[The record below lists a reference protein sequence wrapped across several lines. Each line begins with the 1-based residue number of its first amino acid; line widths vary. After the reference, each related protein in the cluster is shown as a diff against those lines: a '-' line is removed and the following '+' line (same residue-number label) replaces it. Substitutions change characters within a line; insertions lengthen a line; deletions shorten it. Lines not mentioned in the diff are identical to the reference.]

1 MVTLLYIHSY
11 ESSFNPFLLLLN
23 HSVMR
28 QQTTYLMQFSGSPSQ
43 SVLHLNRS
51 QDNHPI
57 GGVRAKPFSKA
68 VTFGTVTVNTS
79 NPNARQKTVDRDI
92 TALLGIILI
101 LFCLSWSKG
110 KVDLKVKERH

>member
-1 MVTLLYIHSY
+1 MQ
-11 ESSFNPFLLLLN
+11 
-23 HSVMR
+23 

-68 VTFGTVTVNTS
+68 VTFGTVTVSTTS
-79 NPNARQKTVDRDI
+79 NPNATRQKTVDRDI

-110 KVDLKVKERH
+110 KVDLKVKKDIENIIIDLTFVRRYGTFYDFLST